1 MKNNVSRRV
10 AALRVGLGL
19 TGFGVPTWA
28 QSPPLAEPNLTQTD
42 ATAGRV
48 MLATAWTQGADPAGY
63 WVSEKLDGVRALW
76 DGQLLRFRSGRPMA
90 APPWFTASLPP
101 NALDGELWLGRG
113 TFDRLSA
120 TVRRDTPVEAQWRE
134 VKYQLFDLPGDGGTF
149 SERLLKMKAV
159 LALRPAPFVQ
169 ALTQFRVANASAL
182 EQKLWQIVQSGG
194 EGLMLHHGDALWQA
208 GRSES
213 LHKLKVAEDEDAR
226 VVGHVPGKGKLSGRL
241 GALLVELPQGQ
252 RFALGSGLTDTHR
265 QKPPEVGAWVTYR
278 YRGRTPSGLPRFA
291 SFLRERQPE

>member
-1 MKNNVSRRV
+1 
-10 AALRVGLGL
+10 
-19 TGFGVPTWA
+19 
-28 QSPPLAEPNLTQTD
+28 
-42 ATAGRV
+42 
-48 MLATAWTQGADPAGY
+48 MLATPWTQGADPAGY

-90 APPWFTASLPP
+90 APQWFTASLPP
-101 NALDGELWLGRG
+101 HTLDGELWLGRG
-113 TFDRLSA
+113 AFDRLSA

-134 VKYQLFDLPGDGGTF
+134 VKYQVFDLPGDGGTF

-159 LALRPAPFVQ
+159 LALRPVPFVQ
-169 ALTQFRVANASAL
+169 ALTQFRVANASVLAQQL
-182 EQKLWQIVQSGG
+182 KQVVHSGG

-208 GRSES
+208 GRSAS

-226 VVGHVPGKGKLSGRL
+226 VVGHVPGKGRLSGRL

-252 RFALGSGLTDTHR
+252 RFALGAGLSDTLR
-265 QKPPEVGAWVTYR
+265 EKPPEVGAWVTYR

-291 SFLRERQPE
+291 SFLRERLPE

>member
-1 MKNNVSRRV
+1 MKNKMSRRS
-10 AALRVGLGL
+10 AALRVAWGL
-19 TGFGVPTWA
+19 TGWA
-28 QSPPLAEPNLTQTD
+28 APPWARPAEPNFVQTD
-42 ATAGRV
+42 SNFGRV
-48 MLATAWTQGADPAGY
+48 MLATPWTQGMDPAGY

-76 DGQLLRFRSGRPMA
+76 DGQGLRFRSGRPMA

-101 NALDGELWLGRG
+101 ISLDGELWLGRG

-120 TVRRDTPVEAQWRE
+120 TVRRETPVEAQWRE
-134 VKYQLFDLPGDGGTF
+134 VKYQLFDLPGDDGTF
-149 SERLLKMKAV
+149 NERLLKMKAV
-159 LALRPAPFVQ
+159 LALHPVPFLQ
-169 ALTQFRVANASAL
+169 AFPQFRVANASAL
-182 EQKLWQIVQSGG
+182 AHQLLQIVRSGG

-208 GRSES
+208 GRSAY

-252 RFALGSGLTDTHR
+252 RFALGSGLSDSQR
-265 QKPPEVGAWVTYR
+265 EKPPEVGAWVTYR

-291 SFLRERQPE
+291 SFLRERLPE